1 MVRDREED
9 SRADRPPTPTPG
21 GCASGLTCSLVL
33 KVVFDMVGLQA
44 VHIRASFGGTIVK
57 VVVDHVVN
65 HVAAQPPDKDANP
78 HDVRQRVAEDN
89 VERAHH

>member
-1 MVRDREED
+1 M
-9 SRADRPPTPTPG
+9 
-21 GCASGLTCSLVL
+21 L

-44 VHIRASFGGTIVK
+44 VHIRPSFGGTVVK

-65 HVAAQPPDKDANP
+65 HVAAQSPDKDANP
-78 HDVRQRVAEDN
+78 DDVWQRVAEDK